1 MSVPKIND
9 GEEITSY
16 LKRLE
21 EYKLSLIQE
30 KYSVLLDFVNFWLD
44 KSFKSL
50 SEFKNIPETTL
61 LKDLKHNRKT
71 LRTFSKKLTKIFSK
85 TFSVDDDTD
94 SDDITDKYIIYVLTK
109 LLVSINYSLTSKKI
123 PSKDSS
129 EILLYSIRQK

>member
-9 GEEITSY
+9 DEDITSY

-30 KYSVLLDFVNFWLD
+30 KYTVLLEFINFWLG

-50 SEFKNIPETTL
+50 SEFKNISETVL

-71 LRTFSKKLTKIFSK
+71 LRTFSKKLNKIFNK
-85 TFSVDDDTD
+85 TFSVEDDTD

-109 LLVSINYSLTSKKI
+109 LLVSINYSLISKKVSYKGI
-123 PSKDSS
+123 PDS
-129 EILLYSIRQK
+129 ILYTIHQK